1 MVGSFAQSKE
11 AVFVYLAVYSVF
23 VPIFQIHHL
32 TMAMLLLTGVQMAL
46 FVAYGLVNNAGERET
61 YKNMLALE
69 AYIAVI
75 LNMLGVGIAHLADPQ
90 TRSNVSRA
98 KSVARGHTVALAQHE
113 PEEPAEQH
121 AWAPS
126 HRRESHAHLCGV
138 PHLCA
143 LQSVTARGT
152 ASLYL
157 LPPPPTSPHH
167 LPSPPTISQVVPA

>member
-32 TMAMLLLTGVQMAL
+32 TMAMLLLTIVQMAL

-75 LNMLGVGIAHLADPQ
+75 LNMLGVGIAHLADRQ
-90 TRSNVSRA
+90 TRSNFSRA
-98 KSVARGHTVALAQHE
+98 KSVARGHTVALVARHE
-113 PEEPAEQH
+113 PEEPAEEPE

-126 HRRESHAHLCGV
+126 HRRESHAHA
-138 PHLCA
+138 HL
-143 LQSVTARGT
+143 
-152 ASLYL
+152 
-157 LPPPPTSPHH
+157 
-167 LPSPPTISQVVPA
+167 